1 MNLTDEEILLEAY
14 HELTQELGHGRI
26 EILKSYVTDYLSPR
40 HKKNK

>member
-26 EILKSYVTDYLSPR
+26 DILKSYLADFHYPKI
-40 HKKNK
+40 KKN